1 MLSRVVLTDAEVAR
15 VSVCA
20 CLFFLNLCSPRE
32 SGLMASRHG
41 DGWLLYLEQGRSGF
55 STLFITE
62 CCLVLQQSTWQSIK
76 DIAPPPFQVVTSAS
90 LGILNNYYGGLRPG
104 GPGEGGRQGRRSIIA
119 VASARA
125 CVPARGTVRSM
136 CD

>member
-1 MLSRVVLTDAEVAR
+1 MCPYVVLF
-15 VSVCA
+15 S
-20 CLFFLNLCSPRE
+20 FLGLCSPRE

-41 DGWLLYLEQGRSGF
+41 DGWLLYLEQGRSEF

-62 CCLVLQQSTWQSIK
+62 RCLLLQQSTWQSIK
-76 DIAPPPFQVVTSAS
+76 DIAPPPIQVVTSAS
-90 LGILNNYYGGLRPG
+90 LGILNNYCGGLALRPG
-104 GPGEGGRQGRRSIIA
+104 GPGEGGGRADGASLPRQCPC
-119 VASARA
+119 